1 MAVVLVL
8 LVSLLSLVAPA
19 IIASPAQAAPG
30 DPFNSADASVFVA
43 QSSGGAPTTL
53 YSSTTDGT
61 GTTTFAAVGP
71 PSGLAYNAIAYNTV
85 DNYIYAI
92 ANTSGMGGDGSAIP
106 AGSVIRVGQDGYVT
120 RVGTATYPTGI
131 NTGAI
136 GSDGLFYVM
145 SGITGQMLVID
156 PLTGA
161 QVRAVALSAVPNI
174 ADFTFIDG
182 YLWSVRVTTGQMVRI
197 DPATGTVT
205 TFAQQ
210 VLPLNQGQGAVWTY
224 GNGNLGASTNTDG
237 TVYQIAI
244 EGGASATP
252 TFTVVAS
259 NSGPPSAGN
268 DGTSSPGIPTDLAI
282 VKAGPAEFIPGTT
295 LTYTLTVTN
304 NGPGSSTGFVVDDSV
319 PSPLTN
325 VATENAACTVTGNNV
340 TCVGG
345 TQAVGASQE
354 FIITADAPATMSNC
368 VLNTATVLANQID
381 PEPTNN
387 SSSAPSCPAPQDF
400 GDAPDSYS
408 TTAAGNGPNH
418 YVTGYDSAT
427 STAPLMLGATID
439 TESDGQSSAAADGDG
454 ADENGVADPIIIT
467 RNQASVVSV
476 SATNITNV
484 DVTLAGWIDLN
495 GDGTFQAAE
504 RTSVTVPANSGTNS
518 YQLAFPAGTTATDT
532 FARFRIFGEVVAD
545 PQPTGGAAGGEV
557 EDYPVTVLDTA
568 LSVEKTSDATGDT
581 RGGDTITYTVTVRN
595 TGTGDYTSTTPAAM
609 TDDLSAVLD
618 DATFNN
624 DAAVSFSNGSAST
637 PPVLTGTTLAWS
649 GPLKSGEIA
658 TITYSAVLQPGGD
671 GVVANTAC
679 VPAEEAP
686 DCDPIANLLP
696 RLTITKTADTTEV
709 PANGTVV
716 TYTLVVT
723 NEGPG
728 DFTSTRPGT
737 TSDDLAKVLDDAAYN
752 NDAVTTAGTVSFDS
766 GAQKLDWSGA
776 LAAGAT
782 ARITYSVTSDSTGG
796 DQLLVNEACIPT
808 ELALNTDEACDSV
821 ETPAAALQQR
831 KSVDPSSGTPVT
843 AGQSLTYTLHF
854 GNTGKAAATVDEF
867 DDLSKVLDDAT
878 LSSGPV
884 SSDPALTAVLNG
896 SQIDINGS
904 VPVGAT
910 YTVSYT
916 VTVKAFEQQGDH
928 VLNNALGANTN
939 CTPDSPLCTIN
950 PVTPPAL
957 QETTATSPLA
967 HTGSSAMNMLLLL
980 AGSVLAA
987 GGSLVLIRRRKATED
1002 EEGALP
1008 LA

>member
-1 MAVVLVL
+1 M
-8 LVSLLSLVAPA
+8 APA
-19 IIASPAQAAPG
+19 VTAPSAQAAPG

-43 QSSGGAPTTL
+43 QSSGGGPTTL

-61 GTTTFAAVGP
+61 GTTTFTAVGP
-71 PSGLAYNAIAYNTV
+71 PSGLVYNAIAYSTV

-92 ANTSGMGGDGSAIP
+92 SGSSGLGGDGSTIP

-120 RVGTATYPTGI
+120 RIGTATHPTPGI
-131 NTGAI
+131 NVGAF
-136 GSDGLFYVM
+136 GGDGLFYVM
-145 SGITGQMLVID
+145 AGGSGQEMLVID
-156 PLTGA
+156 HVTGA
-161 QVRAVALSAVPNI
+161 LVRTVNLSAAPSI
-174 ADFTFIDG
+174 ADFTYIDG
-182 YLWSVRVTTGQMVRI
+182 YLWSVRVATGQMVRI

-205 TFAQQ
+205 TFAEQ
-210 VLPLNQGQGAVWTY
+210 VLPLGQGQGAVWTY
-224 GNGNLGASTNTDG
+224 GNGNLGASTNNDG

-244 EGGASATP
+244 ADGASATP
-252 TFTVVAS
+252 SFTVVAS
-259 NSGPPSAGN
+259 NSGPPSSLN

-282 VKAGPAEFIPGTT
+282 VKTGPAEFIPGTT

-325 VATENAACTVTGNNV
+325 VATNSAACTVTGNDV
-340 TCVGG
+340 TCVSG
-345 TQAVGASQE
+345 TLAVGASQE
-354 FIITADAPATMSNC
+354 FTITADAPATMSTC
-368 VLNTATVLANQID
+368 VLNTATVLANQTD

-387 SSSAPSCPAPQDF
+387 SSSTPSCPAPQDF
-400 GDAPDSYS
+400 GDAPESYS
-408 TTAAGNGPNH
+408 TAAAANGPNH

-439 TESDGQSSAAADGDG
+439 TESDGQPSAAADGDG
-454 ADENGVADPIIIT
+454 ADENGVAEPILIT
-467 RNQASVVSV
+467 RNQASTVSV
-476 SATNITNV
+476 SATNNTNV

-495 GDGTFQAAE
+495 GDGAFQTAE
-504 RTSVTVPANSGTNS
+504 RVTATVPANSGTNS
-518 YQLAFPAGTTATDT
+518 YQLAFPAGTTATDS

-545 PQPTGGAAGGEV
+545 PQPTGSAAGGEA
-557 EDYPVTVLDTA
+557 EDYLVTVLDTA

-595 TGTGDYTSTTPAAM
+595 TGTGDYTDTTPASM
-609 TDDLSAVLD
+609 SDDLSAVLD

-624 DAAVSFSNGSAST
+624 DAAVSFSNGSASA

-658 TITYSAVLQPGGD
+658 TITYSAALQPGGD
-671 GVVANTAC
+671 GVVTNTAC
-679 VPAEEAP
+679 VPAQEAP
-686 DCDPIANLLP
+686 DCDPIVNLLP
-696 RLTITKTADTTEV
+696 RLTIAKTADTTEV
-709 PANGTVV
+709 PVNGTVV

-728 DFTSTRPGT
+728 DFTNTRPGT
-737 TSDDLAKVLDDAAYN
+737 SSDDLSKVLDDAAYN
-752 NDAVTTAGTVSFDS
+752 NDAVATAGTVSFDS

-782 ARITYSVTSDSTGG
+782 ATVTYSVTYDSTGG
-796 DQLLVNEACIPT
+796 DQLLVNVACIPA

-821 ETPAAALQQR
+821 QTPAAALQQR
-831 KSVDPSSGTPVT
+831 KSVDPSSGTPVR

-854 GNTGKAAATVDEF
+854 GNTGKAAATLDEF

-878 LSSGPV
+878 LTSGPV

-896 SQIDINGS
+896 SRIDIDGS

-928 VLNNALGANTN
+928 VLNNALGADTN

-950 PVTPPAL
+950 PITPPAL
-957 QETTATSPLA
+957 PETPAASPLA
-967 HTGSSAMNMLLLL
+967 NTGSPAMNALLLVAGLLL
-980 AGSVLAA
+980 AA
-987 GGSLVLIRRRKATED
+987 GVSLRLIRRGKASQE

-1008 LA
+1008 LT